1 MRSSPCLTRVSASTA
16 PELRPRKPLPRPFSL
31 FSSVFSPYP
40 FAPKEDECPFCPHRV
55 RQGPLFPEIHPAW
68 GVGRKKN
75 PSEFASLVE
84 KGKNKRSTEA
94 GHSRRTVWALCV
106 AFSGWFTRVACIGLI
121 AWWWALALKG
131 LGRSPLKKPAW
142 KSLPQSLP
150 PV

>member
-1 MRSSPCLTRVSASTA
+1 MSHPGECKYSSRIAPQETPAKAIFLIFFSVLPVSLCPKGRRVSFLSPPSEAGSSLPGDSPC
-16 PELRPRKPLPRPFSL
+16 
-31 FSSVFSPYP
+31 
-40 FAPKEDECPFCPHRV
+40 
-55 RQGPLFPEIHPAW
+55 
-68 GVGRKKN
+68 VGGWAEKN